1 VKTLSTFL
9 FPLLVAGGCTM
20 MVNGKPHRIGGSDP
34 DPQPTA
40 AATAPAATSGGAAK
54 APAASIPVGKPG
66 QLITI
71 PAALTATPLVTEIG
85 QIGFDTTYGH
95 VFGIGGNSPDC
106 GNDITSQPI
115 ASIELKQA
123 VPQMEL
129 TVVGGSN
136 DGFVLRNANSVWFAC
151 EETTGGV
158 PSISRLK
165 EGWQPGRYDIYA
177 VSRYGKNAT
186 HPFTVEVSDSSK
198 PAPWPEK
205 LKTISL
211 PGKLASPMF
220 VEVTTQPNRRIA
232 RAARAGW
239 GCEKEAF
246 ANDPDLALTL
256 ERPIPGLV
264 VRPLP
269 SATPVNLRR
278 EAHGDSKK
286 KADKGCPTY
295 NHDYNSGGPSYH
307 AEHELHFDKEDEGT
321 FGISVG
327 TTDAAKPTTVTLMI
341 YDASTKLDALAPF
354 AGGAAATLEDR
365 WLGHTFPQLDLRELD
380 QRSYAHQE
388 LTAKAF
394 ALAPKSTFVY
404 AKLDFDKDIAS
415 GNSDSFPVKNEALL
429 VTGVERG
436 SVDVL
441 TADGLS
447 FRVKDTHV
455 LLAPEGAAVVPAA
468 PRALHKLD
476 LGEAMNMLPPTA
488 KNLATAHDKRLAAH
502 EACVDRVWAPYG
514 RQLPT
519 YTHPAGVEIVTY
531 ESPRE
536 RAIKEAGNNAVD
548 RTCGTAES
556 VDKGSEQERVK
567 MVAAIEK
574 ARAKLLAEATA
585 AWH

>member
-1 VKTLSTFL
+1 MKTLSTFL
-9 FPLLVAGGCTM
+9 FLAAGCTM

-34 DPQPTA
+34 DPQPQASA
-40 AATAPAATSGGAAK
+40 AAPAPAATTGGAAK
-54 APAASIPVGKPG
+54 APAAAVVGKPG

-71 PAALTATPLVTEIG
+71 DAALTATPKVTDIG
-85 QIGFDTTYGH
+85 QVGFDTTYGH
-95 VFGIGGNSPDC
+95 VFGISGNSPDC
-106 GNDITSQPI
+106 GNDMTSQPI

-129 TVVGGSN
+129 TVEGGSN
-136 DGFVLRNANSVWFAC
+136 DGFVLRNAKSVWFAC
-151 EETTGGV
+151 EGTIGGV
-158 PSISRLK
+158 PSISSLK

-177 VSRYGKNAT
+177 VSRYGKNANR
-186 HPFTVEVSDSSK
+186 PFTVEVSDSSK
-198 PAPWPEK
+198 PAAWPDK

-211 PGKLASPMF
+211 PGKLATPMF
-220 VEVTTQPNRRIA
+220 VEVTTQPNRRVA
-232 RAARAGW
+232 RAARSGW
-239 GCEKEAF
+239 GCEKDAF
-246 ANDPDLALTL
+246 ANDPDLALVL

-278 EAHGDSKK
+278 EARDAK
-286 KADKGCPTY
+286 KANKGCPTF
-295 NHDYNSGGPSYH
+295 NHDGNGGGPSYH
-307 AEHELHFDKEDEGT
+307 ATHELHFDKEDEGT
-321 FGISVG
+321 FGISLG
-327 TTDAAKPTTVTLMI
+327 TADATKPTTVTLMI

-354 AGGAAATLEDR
+354 AGGATATLEDR
-365 WLGHTFPQLDLRELD
+365 WLGRTFPQLDLRELD
-380 QRSYAHQE
+380 QHSYAHQE

-394 ALAPKSTFVY
+394 ALAPKTTFVY
-404 AKLDFDKDIAS
+404 AKLDLDKDIAS
-415 GNSDSFPVKNEALL
+415 GDSDSFPVKNEALL
-429 VTGVERG
+429 VTGVENGR
-436 SVDVL
+436 VDVL
-441 TADGLS
+441 TADGLH

-476 LGEAMNMLPPTA
+476 LGQAMNMLPPTA
-488 KNLATAHDKRLAAH
+488 KNLAAAHDKRIAAH
-502 EACVDRVWAPYG
+502 EACVDRVWAPFG

-536 RAIKEAGNNAVD
+536 RAIKDAGNNAVD
-548 RTCGTAES
+548 RQCGTAES

-574 ARAKLLAEATA
+574 ARAKLLAESTA